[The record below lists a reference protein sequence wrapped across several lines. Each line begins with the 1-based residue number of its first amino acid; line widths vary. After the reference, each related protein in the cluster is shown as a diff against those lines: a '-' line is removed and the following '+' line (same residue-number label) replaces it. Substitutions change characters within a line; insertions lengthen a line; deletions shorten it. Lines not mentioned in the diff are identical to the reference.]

1 MRELGQHCHDVEL
14 THDRLRHQVDLTTPA
29 TPKLNYQMAQTWEHH
44 QLRQQKH
51 QVQQRAHQLERREAA
66 MLQLVLPMVRRLRR
80 QWERATF
87 ALVVT
92 GVCRDHGQEC
102 DRGCEPHRGHITDRW
117 HLAPLTRLRAHRRQ
131 QTGPA
136 STSPRHYEL
145 SAADGTTFA

>member
-66 MLQLVLPMVRRLRR
+66 VLQLVPPMVRRLRHL
-80 QWERATF
+80 WRARR
-87 ALVVT
+87 ALPVT
-92 GVCRDHGQEC
+92 ALPQAVEGQQHQEE
-102 DRGCEPHRGHITDRW
+102 CEPHRGHITDRW

-131 QTGPA
+131 QTGPV